1 MNAVRDTDTDDAKV
15 TRDEAWFAARAS
27 RGVQGLKAYDPGH
40 DLVAFRR
47 RFAAQG
53 SASAAGGRMPGAAG
67 EANLVELGSNENPYG
82 PSPDARA
89 AILDQLHALH
99 RYPDPLGADLKR
111 ALAGKHG
118 VDVPQILLGN
128 GSHELLMQLAQV
140 FAGADDE
147 VVFSRYGFAVFALA
161 TQAAGATMRI
171 VPALPDD
178 HPTMPLGHD
187 LDAIAASITERTKLV
202 YLANPNNPTG
212 TWFGRAAFADFM
224 AKVPAH
230 VIVVMDEAYAE
241 LADAQADAATALPL
255 LGSYSNLALTR
266 TFSKAYGLAG
276 LRVGY
281 LIGAPGLVAV
291 MERLRES
298 FNVNGP
304 ALAACEAA
312 LGDTAHLEWARE
324 RNAEQRVALGEAFE
338 RRGLH
343 AMPSQT
349 NFVLVRF
356 GPETVRIEAEL
367 TKRGVVLR
375 PMGGYGLPEYLR
387 VTVGTVDENRRLLAA
402 VDEVLA
408 QVRA

>member
-1 MNAVRDTDTDDAKV
+1 MNAVRDWDGRGPV
-15 TRDEAWFAARAS
+15 RDEAWFASRAS

-47 RFAAQG
+47 RF
-53 SASAAGGRMPGAAG
+53 G

-82 PSPDARA
+82 PSPAARE
-89 AILDQLHALH
+89 AIVAQLGSLH

-111 ALAGKHG
+111 ALAATHG
-118 VDVPQILLGN
+118 VDAKQILLGN
-128 GSHELLMQLAQV
+128 GSHELLMLLAQV
-140 FAGADDE
+140 FAGPGDD
-147 VVFSRYGFAVFALA
+147 VVFSRFGFAVFALA
-161 TQAAGATMRI
+161 TQAAGARR
-171 VPALPDD
+171 VVVDALPDD
-178 HPTMPLGHD
+178 HPCMPLGHD
-187 LDAIAASITERTKLV
+187 LDAIAAALTPATKLV

-212 TWFGRAAFADFM
+212 TWFGREAFAAFL
-224 AKVPAH
+224 AKVPGD

-241 LADAQADAATALPL
+241 MADGDADAASAMPFLSAYPNL
-255 LGSYSNLALTR
+255 LLTR

-312 LGDTAHLEWARE
+312 LGDEAHLRSSCERNARE
-324 RNAEQRVALGEAFE
+324 RVALAQALGQ
-338 RRGLH
+338 RGLRVY
-343 AMPSQT
+343 PSQT

-356 GPETVRIEAEL
+356 GADTVRIEAEL
-367 TKRGVVLR
+367 AARGVVLR
-375 PMGGYGLPEYLR
+375 PMGGYGLPECLR
-387 VTVGTVDENRRLLAA
+387 ITVGDADENRRLLAA
-402 VDEVLA
+402 LDAVLA
-408 QVRA
+408 

>member
-1 MNAVRDTDTDDAKV
+1 MNAVRDTDDRPAQPM
-15 TRDEAWFAARAS
+15 RDEAWFSARAS

-47 RFAAQG
+47 HW
-53 SASAAGGRMPGAAG
+53 G

-82 PSPDARA
+82 PSPQARA
-89 AILDQLHALH
+89 AILGQLDALH

-111 ALAGKHG
+111 ALADRHG
-118 VDVPQILLGN
+118 VDPRQILLGN

-140 FAGADDE
+140 FAGPGDD

-161 TQAAGATMRI
+161 TQAAGANR
-171 VPALPDD
+171 VVVGALPED
-178 HPTMPLGHD
+178 HPQMPLGHD
-187 LDAIAASITERTKLV
+187 LDAIGASITAATKLV

-212 TWFGRAAFADFM
+212 TWFGREAFARFM
-224 AKVPAH
+224 AKVPDD

-241 LADAQADAATALPL
+241 MADADADADAATALPL
-255 LGSYSNLALTR
+255 LPAYSNLVLTR

-312 LGDTAHLEWARE
+312 LGDLDHLRHSCAH
-324 RNAEQRVALGEAFE
+324 NAEQRAALAQALEQ
-338 RRGLH
+338 RGLRVY
-343 AMPSQT
+343 PSQT
-349 NFVLVRF
+349 NFLLVRF
-356 GPETVRIEAEL
+356 GPDTTRIEADL
-367 TKRGVVLR
+367 TARGVVLR
-375 PMGGYGLPEYLR
+375 PMGGYGLPECLR
-387 VTVGTVDENRRLLAA
+387 ITVGNVDENRRLLAA
-402 VDEVLA
+402 LDQVLSA
-408 QVRA
+408 